1 MKTAFEWDRELYVN
15 AVPKVVDEDEQTW
28 RSAFQVEKAE
38 ALSTRLLWGSNVPGS
53 FAPERV
59 LVGGIQAMVTM
70 GYDMTEAEKL
80 IPEAIKAREE
90 HDSITLGM
98 LTARVFHLVNT
109 AKKIPD
115 HPYWKYHYYNTFEEY
130 ASAVTFP
137 EAKPVDTES
146 KDFFDRTHAGW
157 LTQIIGAALGTCIE
171 GYTSTALKNH
181 FGEITDYPRKPNT
194 YNDDITF
201 ELAVLEAFRK
211 KGYEMEPADIAEH
224 WVGMIPT
231 GWSAEDIALKNFKLG
246 IYPPESAVRSN
257 PWREWIGAQMR
268 AAICGMSAPGD
279 ARLAAELAW
288 RDGCISHVNNGILGE
303 IFNAVMVSL
312 AYVETDIRT
321 VLEKAMSI
329 IPKDSEYFHVIDF
342 AYKSCLAHDNY
353 MDAWLPCEEEFKA
366 YNWIHA
372 YPNAAAEVV
381 ALYFAGNDFDK
392 CLNYISM
399 MGEDCDCNAAQ
410 IANIYGCMFGHDCID
425 SHWSDPIGDD
435 LLTFVRGYEKLT
447 ITELAK
453 RTVDAVN
460 AAKAKK

>member
-1 MKTAFEWDRELYVN
+1 
-15 AVPKVVDEDEQTW
+15 
-28 RSAFQVEKAE
+28 
-38 ALSTRLLWGSNVPGS
+38 
-53 FAPERV
+53 
-59 LVGGIQAMVTM
+59 
-70 GYDMTEAEKL
+70 
-80 IPEAIKAREE
+80 
-90 HDSITLGM
+90 
-98 LTARVFHLVNT
+98 
-109 AKKIPD
+109 
-115 HPYWKYHYYNTFEEY
+115 
-130 ASAVTFP
+130 
-137 EAKPVDTES
+137 
-146 KDFFDRTHAGW
+146 
-157 LTQIIGAALGTCIE
+157 
-171 GYTSTALKNH
+171 
-181 FGEITDYPRKPNT
+181 
-194 YNDDITF
+194 
-201 ELAVLEAFRK
+201 
-211 KGYEMEPADIAEH
+211 
-224 WVGMIPT
+224 
-231 GWSAEDIALKNFKLG
+231 
-246 IYPPESAVRSN
+246 
-257 PWREWIGAQMR
+257 MR
-268 AAICGMSAPGD
+268 AAICGMIAPGD